1 MMDLFLR
8 LNILKDSGQIDQHIF
23 DSISEF
29 ISFFKQAHGIALTEE
44 NGSMLITHLC
54 IALDRIK
61 KGKTVNSLETDIYE
75 EITGDCNFEK
85 AVKVTDGLERIFGGS
100 IPDDE
105 RGYIYMHLCVLL
117 KQAE

>member
-1 MMDLFLR
+1 MDLFLR

-29 ISFFKQAHGIALTEE
+29 ISLFKQLHNITLTEE
-44 NGSMLITHLC
+44 NGAMLITHLC

-75 EITGDCNFEK
+75 EITDDCNFEK
-85 AVKVTDGLERIFGGS
+85 AVKATDGLEKIFGVS

-117 KQAE
+117 KQTE